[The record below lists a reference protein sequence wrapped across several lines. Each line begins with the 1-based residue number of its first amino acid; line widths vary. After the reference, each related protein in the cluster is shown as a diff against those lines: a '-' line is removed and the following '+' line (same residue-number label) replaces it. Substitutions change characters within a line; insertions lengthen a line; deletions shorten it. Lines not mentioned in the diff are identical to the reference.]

1 MYHKWRKMY
10 FYVSQL
16 VIHACVTAGDTGR
29 LYSSF
34 FISQLNQYLTNII
47 LLILCI
53 SLLFLFQAAAL
64 AALRLAK
71 PLVASLQNASAG
83 AESYL
88 ARSGLR
94 PRSKGLCPC
103 RAALGSPHSP
113 PWGSGRG

>member
-1 MYHKWRKMY
+1 PFHPTL
-10 FYVSQL
+10 S
-16 VIHACVTAGDTGR
+16 
-29 LYSSF
+29 SSF
-34 FISQLNQYLTNII
+34 FTL
-47 LLILCI
+47 
-53 SLLFLFQAAAL
+53 SLHDALPIFLFKAAAL

-88 ARSGLR
+88 ACSGLR

-113 PWGSGRG
+113 PWGSGRGGRAAPLNPHPEPSPGAFP